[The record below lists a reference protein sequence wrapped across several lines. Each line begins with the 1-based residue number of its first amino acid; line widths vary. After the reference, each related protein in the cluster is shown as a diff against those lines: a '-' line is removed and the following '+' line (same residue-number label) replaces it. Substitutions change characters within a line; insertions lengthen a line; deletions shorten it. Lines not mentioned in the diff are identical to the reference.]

1 MSGDT
6 RSKPAASSTS
16 TVGTVEAP
24 ADRRD
29 VTKKKVIE
37 RLKALAPSLL
47 ASGALL
53 DARPS
58 SLEPPL
64 PRDARKK

>member
-6 RSKPAASSTS
+6 RSKPAASCS

-24 ADRRD
+24 TDRRD
-29 VTKKKVIE
+29 VTKKRVIE

-47 ASGALL
+47 ASGALH

-58 SLEPPL
+58 SLEPPA
-64 PRDARKK
+64 PRDSRKK